1 MDIFLLNR
9 GQERKTMPKSEKQKL
24 KLLYLLKILTEE
36 TDEQHPMPMPELL
49 QKLKAEEI
57 AAERKS
63 VYHDIDCLIDFGADI
78 VFDPSRGN
86 GGYYLAS
93 RDFELPELKL
103 LVDAV
108 SASRFITKS
117 KSEQLIRKIEKLA
130 GKYEAVQL
138 QRQVYTAEQIKNENE
153 SIYYRVDAIHTAIH
167 ENRQISFS
175 YLEWNL
181 QKKLV
186 ARKGGKPYQISP
198 WSLMWNDE
206 NYYLIGYDAEAA
218 ILKHFRV
225 DKMGPVEM
233 LEERR
238 EGEET
243 FKKCDLSAYSAKTF
257 GMYGGEEEIVTLSF
271 PNTLVGVVLD
281 RFGKDVSLQK
291 LADGRF
297 AVHVKVMVSRQFYG
311 WLAGIGKEA
320 RVTAPE
326 QVREGYLDYLREI
339 VEMME

>member
-1 MDIFLLNR
+1 MAR
-9 GQERKTMPKSEKQKL
+9 SEKQKL
-24 KLLYLLKILTEE
+24 KLLYLLKILTEQ
-36 TDEQHPMPMPELL
+36 TDEKHPMPMPVLL
-49 QKLKAEEI
+49 EKLKAEDI
-57 AAERKS
+57 NAERKS
-63 VYHDIDCLIDFGADI
+63 VYSDIGCLMDFGVDI
-78 VFDPSRGN
+78 VYDPARGS

-117 KSEQLIRKIEKLA
+117 KSAQLIGKIEKLA
-130 GKYEAVQL
+130 SRYEAVQL

-153 SIYYRVDAIHTAIH
+153 SIYYHVDAIHTAIH
-167 ENRQISFS
+167 ENRQISFP

-186 ARKGGKPYQISP
+186 ARKDGKPYRISP

-206 NYYLIGYDAEAA
+206 NYYLIGYDAQAGM
-218 ILKHFRV
+218 LKHFRV
-225 DKMGPVEM
+225 DKIGPIEM
-233 LEERR
+233 LADRR
-238 EGEET
+238 EGGDV

-281 RFGKDVSLQK
+281 RFGKDVLIRKISEE
-291 LADGRF
+291 RF

-320 RVTAPE
+320 KVTSPE
-326 QVREGYLDYLREI
+326 HVKDGYRNYLREI
-339 VEMME
+339 LENS

>member
-1 MDIFLLNR
+1 MA
-9 GQERKTMPKSEKQKL
+9 KSEKQKL
-24 KLLYLLKILTEE
+24 KLLYLLKILSEQ
-36 TDEQHPMPMPELL
+36 TDEQHPMSMPVLL
-49 QKLKAEEI
+49 EKLKAEDI
-57 AAERKS
+57 SAERKS
-63 VYHDIDCLIDFGADI
+63 IYSDINYLIDFGVDI

-86 GGYYLAS
+86 GGYYMAS

-117 KSEQLIRKIEKLA
+117 KSAQLIGKIEKLA
-130 GKYEAVQL
+130 SRYEAVQL

-153 SIYYRVDAIHTAIH
+153 SIYYHVDAIHTAIH
-167 ENRQISFS
+167 ENRQISFL

-186 ARKGGKPYQISP
+186 ARKGGEPYRISP
-198 WSLMWNDE
+198 WSLMWSGE
-206 NYYLIGYDAEAA
+206 NYYLIGYDAKAGM
-218 ILKHFRV
+218 LKHFRV
-225 DKMGPVEM
+225 DKIGPIEM
-233 LEERR
+233 LSERR
-238 EGEET
+238 EGEEV

-257 GMYGGEEEIVTLSF
+257 GMYGGEETIVTLSF

-291 LADGRF
+291 LSDDRF

-311 WLAGIGKEA
+311 WLAGIGKEV
-320 RVTAPE
+320 RVTSPE
-326 QVREGYLDYLREI
+326 HVREGYRGYLREI
-339 VEMME
+339 LEIN

>member
-1 MDIFLLNR
+1 MAR
-9 GQERKTMPKSEKQKL
+9 SEKQKL
-24 KLLYLLKILTEE
+24 KLLYLLKILTEQ
-36 TDEQHPMPMPELL
+36 TDEKHPMPMPVLL
-49 QKLKAEEI
+49 EKLRAEEI
-57 AAERKS
+57 NAERKS
-63 VYHDIDCLIDFGADI
+63 VYSDIGCLMDFGMDI
-78 VFDPSRGN
+78 VYDPARGS

-93 RDFELPELKL
+93 REFELPELKL

-117 KSEQLIRKIEKLA
+117 KSAQLIGKIEKLA
-130 GKYEAVQL
+130 SRHEAVQL
-138 QRQVYTAEQIKNENE
+138 QRQVYTAEQIKHENE
-153 SIYYRVDAIHTAIH
+153 SIYYHVDAIHTAIH

-186 ARKGGKPYQISP
+186 ARRDGEPYRISP

-206 NYYLIGYDAEAA
+206 NYYLIGYDAQAGM
-218 ILKHFRV
+218 LKHFRV
-225 DKMGPVEM
+225 DKIGPIEM
-233 LEERR
+233 LKERR

-243 FKKCDLSAYSAKTF
+243 FRKCDLSAYSTKTF

-281 RFGKDVSLQK
+281 RFGKDVLIRKIS
-291 LADGRF
+291 GERF

-320 RVTAPE
+320 KVTAPE
-326 QVREGYLDYLREI
+326 HVKDGYRNYLLEI
-339 VEMME
+339 IENS